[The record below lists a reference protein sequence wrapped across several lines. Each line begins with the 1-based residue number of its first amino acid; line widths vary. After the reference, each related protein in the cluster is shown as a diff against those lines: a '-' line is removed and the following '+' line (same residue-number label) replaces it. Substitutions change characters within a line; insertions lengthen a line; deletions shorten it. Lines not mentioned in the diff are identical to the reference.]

1 MDVKTREEI
10 LRELVTRAEEH
21 PTGWKA
27 ATRRDHR
34 HFGEEHYIFHPKA
47 GVYEVK
53 EYQVNPFHSS
63 GVGAQLAS
71 SVPSGLPRL
80 LEKQRGIF
88 GILEIDLQKFLKAL
102 RETPE
107 ESLTH
112 LEMGEDIGI
121 RMPLRGPSH
130 GATAAIRSA
139 DSSLN
144 RKRRVVDEEFR
155 KLLERE
161 GITRAYA

>member
-1 MDVKTREEI
+1 MEVKTREEI
-10 LRELVTRAEEH
+10 LRELIARAEEY

-27 ATRRDHR
+27 ATRRDHP
-34 HFGEEHYIFHPKA
+34 HIGEEYYIFHPKA

-80 LEKQRGIF
+80 LEEQRGIF
-88 GILEIDLQKFLKAL
+88 GILEIDLRKFLKAL
-102 RETPE
+102 GEAPE
-107 ESLTH
+107 KSLTQFE
-112 LEMGEDIGI
+112 LTEEIGI
-121 RMPLRGPSH
+121 RMPLQAPSH
-130 GATAAIRSA
+130 GATSAIRSV

-144 RKRRVVDEEFR
+144 RKSRVVDEEFR
-155 KLLERE
+155 KLLERG
-161 GITRAYA
+161 GIMRAYG